1 MPVIGASQIMYPSM
15 KFSNADAE
23 ARMFHGFP
31 IIEFMPLKKAQ
42 LYADPPRL
50 LPRKYNE
57 VFITSPGSWQAQISM
72 PTMAGMQ
79 RRALMLKNHRSL
91 RGWM

>member
-1 MPVIGASQIMYPSM
+1 MISWT
-15 KFSNADAE
+15 KTDL
-23 ARMFHGFP
+23 FP